1 MIYKTFEWG
10 LLTCICNDGVKPRI
24 NQVVELHQLQNRC
37 FKTDNKRKN
46 MVCRNFFKVHI
57 ISGTSFIMHRT
68 PLYRKKQVL
77 ININSCTNRKQTCLY
92 KYKRKHK
99 MGNALDTFDTLKRS
113 QTNPVGKI
121 TLVRLFYSLCGL

>member
-10 LLTCICNDGVKPRI
+10 LLTYICNDGVKPRI
-24 NQVVELHQLQNRC
+24 NQVVELHQLHNRC

-46 MVCRNFFKVHI
+46 MVYKNFFEVHI
-57 ISGTSFIMHRT
+57 SDTSFIMHRT
-68 PLYRKKQVL
+68 PLYRNSTYKYKQ
-77 ININSCTNRKQTCLY
+77 QTCLY
-92 KYKRKHK
+92 KYKTKHK